1 MSQKSPIRKRIARLF
16 KLLIWLY
23 HTGRNL
29 HQLDHATAEQRAA
42 TLRHMGQSCL
52 DTLGIQIHVEP
63 SSSQPSQP
71 KQSEHGLL
79 IAANH
84 VSWLDIFVITALY
97 PSSFIAM
104 QELKNWPII
113 GKMVTNA
120 GTVYIDRSNRKDINI
135 INAAISRVLDA
146 NGNVCFFPEARTT
159 LGNGM
164 LPLKAA
170 LFQAALDSNAPV
182 QPIAMRYYDADER
195 TSAVSFANANLF
207 QSLWRVVSIEQINVK
222 VDIAPQIH
230 PRDLAENDR
239 FLLKDTV
246 EQTLLPI
253 VLSDSPNPEQVMPYY
268 NTRNSFSG

>member
-1 MSQKSPIRKRIARLF
+1 MPQKAPIRKRIARIF

-29 HQLDHATAEQRAA
+29 RRLDHATDEQRAA
-42 TLRHMGQSCL
+42 ALRHMGQSCL
-52 DTLGIQIHVEP
+52 DTLGIQTHVEAP
-63 SSSQPSQP
+63 NGNQAQ
-71 KQSEHGLL
+71 HGLL

-97 PSSFIAM
+97 PASFIAM
-104 QELKNWPII
+104 QELKNWPVI

-120 GTVYIDRSNRKDINI
+120 GTVYIDRSNRKDINV
-135 INAAISRVLDA
+135 INAAISRVLEA

-182 QPIAMRYYDADER
+182 QPIAVRYYDANER
-195 TSAVSFANANLF
+195 TTAVSFANANLF
-207 QSLWRVVSIEQINVK
+207 QSLWRIVSIEQINVK
-222 VDIAPQIH
+222 VTIAAPLL
-230 PRDLAENDR
+230 PRDLPENDR
-239 FLLKDTV
+239 FLLKDKV
-246 EQTLLPI
+246 EQALLPI
-253 VLSDSPNPEQVMPYY
+253 VLSDSPNPEQVMP
-268 NTRNSFSG
+268 

>member
-1 MSQKSPIRKRIARLF
+1 MPQKAPIRKRIARLF

-29 HQLDHATAEQRAA
+29 RQLDHATDEQRAA

-52 DTLGIQIHVEP
+52 DTLGIQTHVEAP
-63 SSSQPSQP
+63 DGSQAQ
-71 KQSEHGLL
+71 HGLL

-146 NGNVCFFPEARTT
+146 DGNVCFFPEARTT

-182 QPIAMRYYDADER
+182 QPIAVRYYDAGER
-195 TSAVSFANANLF
+195 TTAVSFANANLF
-207 QSLWRVVSIEQINVK
+207 QSLWRIVSIEQINVK
-222 VDIAPQIH
+222 VTIAAPLL
-230 PRDLAENDR
+230 PRDLPENDR
-239 FLLKDTV
+239 FLLKDKV
-246 EQTLLPI
+246 EQALLPV
-253 VLSDSPNPEQVMPYY
+253 VLSDSPNPEQVMP
-268 NTRNSFSG
+268 S

>member
-182 QPIAMRYYDADER
+182 QPIAMRYYNANER
-195 TSAVSFANANLF
+195 TTAVSFANANLF
-207 QSLWRVVSIEQINVK
+207 QSLWRIVSIEQINVK
-222 VDIAPQIH
+222 VTVAPQLL
-230 PRDLAENDR
+230 PCDLPERDR
-239 FLLKDTV
+239 FLLKDQV

-253 VLSDSPNPEQVMPYY
+253 VLSDSPHPEQVMP
-268 NTRNSFSG
+268 

>member
-1 MSQKSPIRKRIARLF
+1 MPQKAPLRKRSARIF

-29 HQLDHATAEQRAA
+29 RQLDTATDEQRAA

-52 DTLGIQIHVEP
+52 DTLGIQIHASP
-63 SSSQPSQP
+63 SPSPSPAQ
-71 KQSEHGLL
+71 HGLL

-97 PSSFIAM
+97 PASFIAM
-104 QELKNWPII
+104 QELKNWPVI

-146 NGNVCFFPEARTT
+146 DGNVCFFPEARTT

-182 QPIAMRYYDADER
+182 QPIAVRYYDDGER
-195 TSAVSFANANLF
+195 TTAVSFANANLF
-207 QSLWRVVSIEQINVK
+207 QSLWRIVSIEQINVK
-222 VDIAPQIH
+222 VTIAPQLL
-230 PRDLAENDR
+230 PCDLPERDR
-239 FLLKDTV
+239 FLLKDQV

-253 VLSDSPNPEQVMPYY
+253 VLSDSPNPEQVMP
-268 NTRNSFSG
+268 

>member
-1 MSQKSPIRKRIARLF
+1 MPQKAPIRKRIARLF

-23 HTGRNL
+23 HTGRSL
-29 HQLDHATAEQRAA
+29 RQLDNATDEHRAA
-42 TLRHMGQSCL
+42 TLRRMGQSCL
-52 DTLGIQIHVEP
+52 ETLGIQIQVEP
-63 SSSQPSQP
+63 PSSPSQP
-71 KQSEHGLL
+71 EHGLL

-120 GTVYIDRSNRKDINI
+120 GTVYIDRSNRKDINV
-135 INAAISRVLDA
+135 INAAISRVLEA

-182 QPIAMRYYDADER
+182 QPIAMRYYDANER
-195 TSAVSFANANLF
+195 TTAVSFANANLF
-207 QSLWRVVSIEQINVK
+207 QSLWRIVSIEQINVK
-222 VDIAPQIH
+222 VTVAPPLLPH
-230 PRDLAENDR
+230 DLPEPDR
-239 FLLKDTV
+239 FLLKDQV

-253 VLSDSPNPEQVMPYY
+253 VLSDSPNPEQVMP
-268 NTRNSFSG
+268 

>member
-1 MSQKSPIRKRIARLF
+1 MSQKAPIRKRIARLF

-29 HQLDHATAEQRAA
+29 RQLDHATDEQRAA
-42 TLRHMGQSCL
+42 ALRHMGQSCL
-52 DTLGIQIHVEP
+52 DTLGIRTQVQ
-63 SSSQPSQP
+63 QPSASQAQA
-71 KQSEHGLL
+71 KHGML

-104 QELKNWPII
+104 QELKSWPII

-135 INAAISRVLDA
+135 INEAISRVLDA
-146 NGNVCFFPEARTT
+146 GGNVCFFPEARTT

-207 QSLWRVVSIEQINVK
+207 QSLWRVVSIAQINVK

-239 FLLKDTV
+239 FLLKDAV

-253 VLSDSPNPEQVMPYY
+253 VLSDSPHPAQVMH
-268 NTRNSFSG
+268 

>member
-1 MSQKSPIRKRIARLF
+1 MSQKAPIRKRIARIF

-29 HQLDHATAEQRAA
+29 RRLDNATDEQRAA

-52 DTLGIQIHVEP
+52 DTLGIQIHVEAP
-63 SSSQPSQP
+63 NGNQAQ
-71 KQSEHGLL
+71 HGLL

-97 PSSFIAM
+97 PTSFIAM
-104 QELKNWPII
+104 QELKNWPVI

-182 QPIAMRYYDADER
+182 QPIAMRYYNANER
-195 TSAVSFANANLF
+195 TTAVSFANANLF
-207 QSLWRVVSIEQINVK
+207 QSLWRIVSIEQINVK
-222 VDIAPQIH
+222 VNIAPQLL
-230 PRDLAENDR
+230 PRDLPASDR
-239 FLLKDTV
+239 FLLKDQV
-246 EQTLLPI
+246 EQALLPV
-253 VLSDSPNPEQVMPYY
+253 VLSDSPNPEQVMP
-268 NTRNSFSG
+268 S